1 MFSLANLNLFLV
13 MIYALLAFRD
23 DKKSDWIK
31 LFLVSVFSCY
41 SFLLATFI
49 TFFIL
54 FVMII
59 YSFLNKEKK
68 LMKKFIICFMLV
80 FLCFIPWIPFLL
92 EQIVNVTSDRYW
104 QYFPYSFMK
113 FFMDITN
120 IYILGFSNGYCI
132 NGYVWASFMVL
143 LIFIALS
150 IIFNFCN
157 KNLNKKDNILFILF
171 LVFISSFLF
180 ILLYSYVNKTFA
192 ARYFT
197 ILYSILLLSFIYY
210 FVKNPNF
217 FNISVFI
224 VFIIM
229 FIFNYTGV
237 INSGNLTGNN
247 DLEKMKMYLEK
258 HSEIDE
264 DNVFILHSFESSL
277 EVLGS
282 SYLNDKVNL
291 IFYNNS
297 FLYDDNCGED
307 QKNILNNYEIFG
319 NNVYTLSDIEDIY
332 NYTDHFYMIFTKELL
347 SKAGSDVCI
356 LNNLG
361 WDYKFIDSYVYGYNR
376 VNYNLYE
383 VNISRNEE

>member
-1 MFSLANLNLFLV
+1 
-13 MIYALLAFRD
+13 
-23 DKKSDWIK
+23 
-31 LFLVSVFSCY
+31 
-41 SFLLATFI
+41 
-49 TFFIL
+49 
-54 FVMII
+54 
-59 YSFLNKEKK
+59 
-68 LMKKFIICFMLV
+68 
-80 FLCFIPWIPFLL
+80 
-92 EQIVNVTSDRYW
+92 
-104 QYFPYSFMK
+104 
-113 FFMDITN
+113 
-120 IYILGFSNGYCI
+120 
-132 NGYVWASFMVL
+132 
-143 LIFIALS
+143 
-150 IIFNFCN
+150 
-157 KNLNKKDNILFILF
+157 
-171 LVFISSFLF
+171 
-180 ILLYSYVNKTFA
+180 
-192 ARYFT
+192 
-197 ILYSILLLSFIYY
+197 
-210 FVKNPNF
+210 
-217 FNISVFI
+217 
-224 VFIIM
+224 
-229 FIFNYTGV
+229 
-237 INSGNLTGNN
+237 
-247 DLEKMKMYLEK
+247 MYLEK